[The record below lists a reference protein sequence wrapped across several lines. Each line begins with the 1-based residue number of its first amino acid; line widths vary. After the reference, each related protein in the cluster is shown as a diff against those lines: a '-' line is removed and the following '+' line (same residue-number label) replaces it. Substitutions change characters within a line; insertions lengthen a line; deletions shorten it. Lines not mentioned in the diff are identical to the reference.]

1 MGGET
6 VSLRVEAPDAG
17 QRLDRFLTTRFPDR
31 SRTSLQVLI
40 RSGDV
45 LVNGRPRSPSDVVA
59 TGDDVTACLRARPG
73 PDLPAEPRPIEVL
86 LDDPSFLVIAKP
98 PGIATHPG
106 PGQSRGTLVNALL
119 ALGGPL
125 SDLHADPLRPG
136 IVHRLD
142 RDTSG
147 ALLVA
152 KDERA
157 HAALS
162 GQFQRREVEKEYLAI
177 VEGAPLHDE
186 TEIEIPLGRD
196 PKRRIRMVPKPIGGR
211 SALTRVKVLERFRG
225 FASVA
230 CFPKTGRTHQIR
242 VHLAAAGTP
251 VCCDDLY
258 GRSGRALYP
267 SRIRGGPPD
276 PSEAPLLFR
285 VALHARRLRF
295 RHPVT
300 GAAVEVEA
308 PVPEDLTRLLRE
320 LRRVAGAR
328 PADRDDQ

>member
-1 MGGET
+1 MPGET
-6 VSLRVEAPDAG
+6 VSLKVEASDAG
-17 QRLDRFLTTRFPDR
+17 QRLDRFLAARFPER
-31 SRTSLQVLI
+31 SRTSLQALI
-40 RSGDV
+40 RSGEV

-59 TGDDVTACLRARPG
+59 AGDDVRACLRARPG
-73 PDLPAEPRPIEVL
+73 PSLPPEPRPLEVL

-98 PGIATHPG
+98 AGIATHPG
-106 PGQSRGTLVNALL
+106 AGQSRGTLVNALL

-142 RDTSG
+142 RDTTG
-147 ALLVA
+147 VLLVA
-152 KDERA
+152 KDEQA

-186 TEIEIPLGRD
+186 TEIAIALGRD
-196 PKRRIRMVPKPIGGR
+196 PKRRIRMIPKPIGGR

-242 VHLAAAGTP
+242 VHLSATGTP

-258 GRSGRALYP
+258 GKTGRALYP
-267 SRIRGGPPD
+267 SRVRGEAPD
-276 PSEAPLLFR
+276 PAEAPLLSR

-295 RHPVT
+295 RHPGT
-300 GAAVEVEA
+300 GAPVEVEA
-308 PVPEDLTRLLRE
+308 PVPEDLGRVLAE
-320 LRRVAGAR
+320 LRKSGGRGAT
-328 PADRDDQ
+328 PAR